1 MGNEDDDDTSW
12 KVRRAAIKVL
22 EAIIVSRPELLREL
36 YMNHAKD
43 IVQRF
48 KERDDN
54 VKINVLEAFQTL
66 LQSTVV
72 AEQHVSVELE
82 LTHQPSLVRQRSN
95 IDSLHELI
103 PSIIDSLLKQL
114 KSKNLKVRVAVMNTF
129 AVLAHALHA
138 RLESQ
143 FGKMIGAFEKNMQE
157 TQSYDILLDTL
168 TILRRLFRSKA
179 NLLDAPQ

>member
-66 LQSTVV
+66 LKSTVV
-72 AEQHVSVELE
+72 LEHHVSVELE

-103 PSIIDSLLKQL
+103 PSIIDSLLKHI
-114 KSKNLKVRVAVMNTF
+114 KSKNLKVRVAV
-129 AVLAHALHA
+129 
-138 RLESQ
+138 
-143 FGKMIGAFEKNMQE
+143 
-157 TQSYDILLDTL
+157 
-168 TILRRLFRSKA
+168 
-179 NLLDAPQ
+179 